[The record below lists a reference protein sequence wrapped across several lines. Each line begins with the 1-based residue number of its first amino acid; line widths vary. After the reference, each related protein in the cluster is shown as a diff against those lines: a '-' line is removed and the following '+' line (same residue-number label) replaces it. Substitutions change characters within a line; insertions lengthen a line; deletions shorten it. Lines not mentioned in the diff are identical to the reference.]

1 MTPARIE
8 RVVNQTDRAI
18 RRLEAERITALRRYL
33 EESHRRLRE
42 RIRVGWPA
50 ALENVSGTSRVL
62 REARAR
68 AQLVQLQAAL
78 DALRVGN
85 AQTGVPQVVRDL
97 VVLGQTE
104 SLAQQRAILE
114 EVARAARARN
124 AGTATLETIEALT
137 RFSAGVN
144 VAAVEAQ
151 VANAAARLTRYADAT
166 IDRVNQAV
174 VDGLVR
180 GSGWRPVAREVR
192 AAVLGDPNAAATRG
206 GLAFQAE
213 TIARTEM
220 VSSMQDARNRYYEE
234 QGIDLVI
241 WYATE
246 DERTCAFCG
255 ARSGNVY
262 KRDDVV
268 IPAHPR
274 CRCVASAARQEW
286 FDLGILDRD
295 DLAQHRSDVLEA
307 FRAEH
312 GDTARFATGPSPFE
326 KAAGRTSPPE
336 PVTV

>member
-8 RVVNQTDRAI
+8 RVVTQTDRAI
-18 RRLEAERITALRRYL
+18 RRLEQERIMALRRYL

-50 ALENVSGTSRVL
+50 ALEGVSGTSRVL

-78 DALRVGN
+78 DALRVGDPS
-85 AQTGVPQVVRDL
+85 TGVPALVRDM

-104 SLAQQRAILE
+104 SLKQQRAIIE

-124 AGTATLETIEALT
+124 AGTAALETIEALT

-151 VANAAARLTRYADAT
+151 VANASARLVRYADAT
-166 IDRVNQAV
+166 IDRINQAV

-192 AAVLGDPNAAATRG
+192 AAVLGDPNAAGTRG

-213 TIARTEM
+213 TIARTEL
-220 VSSMQDARNRYYEE
+220 VSSMQDARDRYYEE

-262 KRDDVV
+262 KRDDVI

-274 CRCVASAARQEW
+274 CRCVASAFRPEW
-286 FDLGILDRD
+286 AELGIVDMD
-295 DLAQHRSDVLEA
+295 DLAKHRADVLEQY
-307 FRAEH
+307 RAAH
-312 GDTARFATGPSPFE
+312 GDTARFSTAASPFE
-326 KAAGRTSPPE
+326 KAAGRTSPPT
-336 PVTV
+336 PADI